1 MHRAWAI
8 GVFALGLSA
17 MNAHAQPVTEIFKC
31 RSESGQVT
39 YTNDRRQAEKQK
51 CELVTSQINVAPP
64 LAKPPPRTPS
74 GFPPA
79 PAGFPRET
87 PRDSASA
94 RERQRDILQKELAS
108 EEQAL
113 SKARQALAEQESV
126 RSGDERNY
134 ARVLE
139 RLQPYKDSVET
150 HQKNIEALKRE
161 LANLNR

>member
-1 MHRAWAI
+1 MHRAWAL
-8 GVFALGLSA
+8 ALVLFCG
-17 MNAHAQPVTEIFKC
+17 MTHAQQVTEIFKC
-31 RSESGQVT
+31 RSETGQVT

-51 CELVTSQINVAPP
+51 CELVTSQINVAP
-64 LAKPPPRTPS
+64 ASKPSARAPS
-74 GFPPA
+74 GFP
-79 PAGFPRET
+79 RESS
-87 PRDSASA
+87 RESASA
-94 RERQRDILQKELAS
+94 RERQREILQKELVA

-113 SKARQALAEQESV
+113 SKARQVLAEQEAV

-134 ARVLE
+134 AKVLE